1 MQCIPLVFSRN
12 QVVRLSF
19 TLSLESMND
28 GVGMRHAVFKPAV
41 LSHSYKQDCYR
52 DNLNISSTTLS
63 KRVPTTN
70 NNQWSGQCSRTALI
84 IYGRLYLQTGCVYT
98 RCKQRA
104 CKNKN
109 FLLPTSTRH
118 ILGTKVSI
126 DNVAIGK

>member
-52 DNLNISSTTLS
+52 DNLNISSTTLLNES
-63 KRVPTTN
+63 IPPTTI
-70 NNQWSGQCSRTALI
+70 SGPA
-84 IYGRLYLQTGCVYT
+84 
-98 RCKQRA
+98 
-104 CKNKN
+104 
-109 FLLPTSTRH
+109 
-118 ILGTKVSI
+118 
-126 DNVAIGK
+126 NVAELPYMEGYTCKLDVRTLGANKGHAKIKICCQLQLAISWEPKYQLIM